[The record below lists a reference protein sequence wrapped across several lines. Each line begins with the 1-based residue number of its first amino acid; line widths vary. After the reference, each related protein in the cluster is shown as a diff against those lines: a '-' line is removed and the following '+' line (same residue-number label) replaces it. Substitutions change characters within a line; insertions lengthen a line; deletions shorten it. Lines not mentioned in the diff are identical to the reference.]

1 MNNRLLFLFLA
12 MLLCLVS
19 LFPTIGVAADATID
33 VSTSAFFKRD
43 QDTMWRCYANVT
55 IQNTY
60 SENMTLMWVS
70 VLYINATFVDGTSE
84 QLTGLAGGNITL
96 NPSIVLKPEDKCTL
110 GVVATDSGFNKEPK
124 IIWIYLTTSFFEISK
139 PLASAFPLVPEF
151 PSLLILP
158 LSIIATLLAAI
169 MCRKIRLQKSPIAKT
184 TALCCPI
191 FAQTVDGAN
200 ARIKTECI
208 YSILHNPYI
217 CEKCF

>member
-12 MLLCLVS
+12 MLLCLGSSVPAIG
-19 LFPTIGVAADATID
+19 LAADPTIDI
-33 VSTSAFFKRD
+33 SISAVFKRD

-84 QLTGLAGGNITL
+84 QLTGVAGGNITL

-110 GVVATDSGFNKEPK
+110 GVVATDSGFNKELK
-124 IIWIYLTTSFFEISK
+124 IVWIYLTTSFFEISK
-139 PLASAFPLVPEF
+139 PLAGAFPLVPEF

-158 LSIIATLLAAI
+158 LLFTATLLAVI
-169 MCRKIRLQKSPIAKT
+169 VYKRKH
-184 TALCCPI
+184 
-191 FAQTVDGAN
+191 F
-200 ARIKTECI
+200 
-208 YSILHNPYI
+208 YSA
-217 CEKCF
+217 ER